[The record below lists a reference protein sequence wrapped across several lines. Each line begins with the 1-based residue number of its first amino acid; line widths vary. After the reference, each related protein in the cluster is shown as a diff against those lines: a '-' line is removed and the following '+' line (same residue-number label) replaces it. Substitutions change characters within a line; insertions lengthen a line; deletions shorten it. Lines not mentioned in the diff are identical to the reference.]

1 MKRKQEKPPKVRKK
15 KRRKKKGS
23 AQVRGGGPLVRKT
36 KTSPSSSG
44 GKRRVVV
51 HDADAQDLLGA
62 HQDQILR
69 LVRHVV
75 EAQVVGLLEV
85 QRGVR
90 ARDAP
95 ARLAH
100 ASDDAVEV
108 PREEDG
114 DLGVRL
120 VHLDPQDAVLV
131 STTLWTR
138 EEARKEKVDKRQRH
152 IKQRPYGGGGNM
164 YTQSWRT

>member
-1 MKRKQEKPPKVRKK
+1 VRQNA
-15 KRRKKKGS
+15 G
-23 AQVRGGGPLVRKT
+23 AAVLVRKT
-36 KTSPSSSG
+36 KTPPTSSG
-44 GKRRVVV
+44 GERGVVV
-51 HDADAQDLLGA
+51 HDADAQDLLGT

-69 LVRHVV
+69 LVRHVI
-75 EAQVVGLLEV
+75 EAQVVGLLEI

-100 ASDDAVEV
+100 ASDDAVKV

-131 STTLWTR
+131 TTTL
-138 EEARKEKVDKRQRH
+138 
-152 IKQRPYGGGGNM
+152 
-164 YTQSWRT
+164 